1 MNTSSFKITDSPSSS
16 VARGGVEARSDN
28 VRVELAV
35 DVDEG
40 AYDMIVARGDAVILT
55 ENDQFDGNDRRLL
68 CKSLSNGS
76 SRRQRRLRGAW
87 SFPNRS

>member
-16 VARGGVEARSDN
+16 VARGSVEARGDN

-40 AYDMIVARGDAVILT
+40 AYDMIVDRGDAVILT
-55 ENDQFDGNDRRLL
+55 ENNQFDSNDS
-68 CKSLSNGS
+68 KITV
-76 SRRQRRLRGAW
+76 
-87 SFPNRS
+87 